1 VGVAKDEPSRT
12 DDLRHEGETEEDD
25 DSEAGEKSAASARHS
40 KILSARRRYNSSMSQ
55 AGPEGARRA
64 CALVVGTFALFCAW
78 FTGFFPPFSNP
89 NDLSR
94 FQMVAAFVETG
105 SFAID
110 SQLAALGDHEDKA
123 VAGGR
128 FYSNKAPGLAFAAIP
143 VYRLLRLVLPP
154 PDSPTAPIF
163 ALVRLFTVSLVCV
176 LALAA
181 FARRLLLR
189 RETESVAAVVTF
201 AVAFGTP
208 FLYYARSFFGHA
220 WTASLLFL
228 AWNGLGHRGSNEGG
242 ARGHLGVGLAGF
254 LAGWALISE
263 YTVAPVALALAVRAA
278 IASSGRRPVARLLLF
293 GAGAALPLALLLVYQ
308 AVCFGSPFLPSYA
321 REAYPAYAAL
331 AQRRFFGFELP
342 SAKVAFGYFF
352 HPARGILLFSPF
364 FLWAGVGFA
373 RWCRDRRQR
382 ADGILVLA
390 ATVSTFL
397 LLTGYPN
404 WHGGWALGSRYLLAL
419 LFFPAAAL
427 PWALRT
433 PLSRGLFVAATAFSV
448 ATHLLETSSWPHFPA
463 DVRWPPTA
471 SAWFLARG
479 WVAPNLGT
487 VVGVGALVSLL
498 IPAAAAAVAFLASV
512 RTAKPLAPAAAVASL
527 LGITPLVALCLFP
540 PAPTYTARLWRS
552 AVYGAYSGLD
562 PARAELSRVVDAA
575 ATPAERR
582 QAVGTWRVY
591 GPRP

>member
-1 VGVAKDEPSRT
+1 
-12 DDLRHEGETEEDD
+12 
-25 DSEAGEKSAASARHS
+25 
-40 KILSARRRYNSSMSQ
+40 MSQ
-55 AGPEGARRA
+55 GGPHGSRRA
-64 CALVVGTFALFCAW
+64 CAIVVGAFAFFCAW
-78 FTGFFPPFSNP
+78 FTGFFPPFSSP

-94 FQMVAAFVETG
+94 FEMVVAFVETG

-110 SQLAALGDHEDKA
+110 SQLPTLGDHEDKA

-176 LALAA
+176 LALAR

-189 RETESVAAVVTF
+189 REWESVAAILAF

-220 WTASLLFL
+220 WTAALLFL
-228 AWNGLGHRGSNEGG
+228 AWDSLTDSVSEGRASG
-242 ARGHLGVGLAGF
+242 RRYRSAALAGF

-263 YTVAPVALALAVRAA
+263 YTVAPVVLALAIRAA
-278 IASSGRRPVARLLLF
+278 IASSWRRPFARLLLF
-293 GAGAALPLALLLVYQ
+293 GAGATLPLALLLIYQ

-321 REAYPAYAAL
+321 REAYPAYAEL
-331 AQRRFFGFELP
+331 AHRRFFGFEIP
-342 SAKVAFGYFF
+342 SVRVALAYLF

-373 RWCRDRRQR
+373 RWCRDRRHR
-382 ADGILVLA
+382 ADGVFALTATILM
-390 ATVSTFL
+390 FL

-404 WHGGWALGSRYLLAL
+404 WHGGWALGSRYLLPL

-427 PWALRT
+427 AWALRT
-433 PLSRGLFVAATAFSV
+433 PLSRGLFVAATAFSA
-448 ATHLLETSSWPHFPA
+448 ATHLLETISWPHFPS
-463 DVRWPPTA
+463 DVHWPPATA

-487 VVGVGALVSLL
+487 ISGAGAAVSLL
-498 IPAAAAAVAFLASV
+498 LPVAAAAFAFLSSV
-512 RTAKPLAPAAAVASL
+512 RAAKPLTPAAPVGFL
-527 LGITPLVALCLFP
+527 LGIVPLVVLCILP
-540 PAPTYTARLWRS
+540 PALTYTARLWRS
-552 AVYGAYSGLD
+552 AVFGAYSGRD
-562 PARAELSRVVDAA
+562 PARDELRKVVDSAS
-575 ATPAERR
+575 TPHDRR
-582 QAVGTWRVY
+582 QARGAWRVY
-591 GPRP
+591 GPRS

>member
-1 VGVAKDEPSRT
+1 VGVAKDESSRAH
-12 DDLRHEGETEEDD
+12 DFRHEGETEEDD
-25 DSEAGEKSAASARHS
+25 DSEAGKKSAASARHS
-40 KILSARRRYNSSMSQ
+40 KILVARRRYNSSMSQ
-55 AGPEGARRA
+55 AGPEKARRD
-64 CALVVGTFALFCAW
+64 CAIVVGAFAFFCAW

-94 FQMVAAFVETG
+94 FEMVVAFVETG

-110 SQLAALGDHEDKA
+110 SQLATLGDHEDKA

-154 PDSPTAPIF
+154 PDSPTAPIL

-189 RETESVAAVVTF
+189 REWESVAAVVTF

-228 AWNGLGHRGSNEGG
+228 AWDASSLRGSEGSARGHRGV
-242 ARGHLGVGLAGF
+242 ALAGF

-278 IASSGRRPVARLLLF
+278 IASTERRPVARLLLF
-293 GAGAALPLALLLVYQ
+293 GAGAALPVALLLIYQ

-321 REAYPAYAAL
+321 REAYPAYAEL

-342 SAKVAFGYFF
+342 SARLAFGYLF

-382 ADGILVLA
+382 ADGVFALA

-404 WHGGWALGSRYLLAL
+404 WHGGWALGSRYLLPL

-433 PLSRGLFVAATAFSV
+433 PISRGLFVAGTAFSA
-448 ATHLLETSSWPHFPA
+448 ATHLLETFSWPHFPA

-479 WVAPNLGT
+479 WIAPNLGT
-487 VVGVGALVSLL
+487 VAGVGAVVSLL
-498 IPAAAAAVAFLASV
+498 LPAAAVAMAFLVSM
-512 RTAKPLAPAAAVASL
+512 RTAKPLAPAAPVASL

-540 PAPTYTARLWRS
+540 PPPTYTARLWRS

-562 PARAELSRVVDAA
+562 PGRVELSRVVDAA
-575 ATPAERR
+575 VTAAERR
-582 QAVGTWRVY
+582 QALGTWRVY

>member
-1 VGVAKDEPSRT
+1 
-12 DDLRHEGETEEDD
+12 
-25 DSEAGEKSAASARHS
+25 
-40 KILSARRRYNSSMSQ
+40 MSQ
-55 AGPEGARRA
+55 GGPEEARRA
-64 CALVVGTFALFCAW
+64 CAIVVFAFAFFCAW

-94 FQMVAAFVETG
+94 FQMVVSFVETG

-110 SQLAALGDHEDKA
+110 SQLATLGNHEDKA
-123 VAGGR
+123 VSGGH

-163 ALVRLFTVSLVCV
+163 VLVRLFTVSLVCV
-176 LALAA
+176 LALAR

-189 RETESVAAVVTF
+189 RESEPMAAIVTF

-220 WTASLLFL
+220 WTAALLFL
-228 AWNGLGHRGSNEGG
+228 AWDSLTDSASEGNAGRRYRG
-242 ARGHLGVGLAGF
+242 AALAGF

-263 YTVAPVALALAVRAA
+263 YTVAPVVLALAVRAA
-278 IASSGRRPVARLLLF
+278 AGASGRRRAAKFLF
-293 GAGAALPLALLLVYQ
+293 FAAGAALPVVLLLVYQ

-321 REAYPAYAAL
+321 REAYPAYAEL
-331 AQRRFFGFELP
+331 ARRRFFGFGVP
-342 SAKVAFGYFF
+342 SAKVAFGYLF

-382 ADGILVLA
+382 ADGFFALA
-390 ATVSTFL
+390 ATVMAFL
-397 LLTGYPN
+397 LLTSYPN

-419 LFFPAAAL
+419 LFLPALAL

-433 PLSRGLFVAATAFSV
+433 PLSKGLFLAATVFSA
-448 ATHLLETSSWPHFPA
+448 ATHLLETFSWPHFP
-463 DVRWPPTA
+463 VELVWPPATA

-487 VVGVGALVSLL
+487 IAGAGGAVSLL
-498 IPAAAAAVAFLASV
+498 PPIAAAAFAFLVLV
-512 RTAKPLAPAAAVASL
+512 RAAKPLAPAAPVGFL
-527 LGITPLVALCLFP
+527 LGIAPLAVLCVFP
-540 PAPTYTARLWRS
+540 PAPAYTARLWRS
-552 AVYGAYSGLD
+552 AVFGAYSGRD
-562 PARAELSRVVDAA
+562 PERVELRQVVDAA
-575 ATPAERR
+575 STPRERQ
-582 QAVGTWRVY
+582 QALGTWRVY

>member
-1 VGVAKDEPSRT
+1 
-12 DDLRHEGETEEDD
+12 
-25 DSEAGEKSAASARHS
+25 
-40 KILSARRRYNSSMSQ
+40 MSQ
-55 AGPEGARRA
+55 AEPEGARRA
-64 CALVVGTFALFCAW
+64 CAIVVGAFALFCAW

-94 FQMVAAFVETG
+94 FQMVVAFVETG

-110 SQLAALGDHEDKA
+110 SQLATLGDHEDKA

-128 FYSNKAPGLAFAAIP
+128 FYSNKAPGLAFAAMP

-189 RETESVAAVVTF
+189 RETEPVAAVVTL

-228 AWNGLGHRGSNEGG
+228 AWNALGNRGNEGG
-242 ARGHLGVGLAGF
+242 GRWRRGVALAGF
-254 LAGWALISE
+254 LAGWAVISE
-263 YTVAPVALALAVRAA
+263 YTVAPAALALAVRAA
-278 IASSGRRPVARLLLF
+278 IASSDRRPIARLLLF
-293 GAGAALPLALLLVYQ
+293 GAGAALPVALLLVYQ

-331 AQRRFFGFELP
+331 AERRFFGFQLP
-342 SAKVAFGYFF
+342 SAKVAFAYLF

-364 FLWAGVGFA
+364 FLWVGVGFA

-382 ADGILVLA
+382 ADGLFVLA
-390 ATVSTFL
+390 ASVSTFL

-404 WHGGWALGSRYLLAL
+404 WHGGWALGSRYLLPL

-448 ATHLLETSSWPHFPA
+448 ATHLLETFSWPHFPE

-487 VVGVGALVSLL
+487 LAGIGPLVSLL
-498 IPAAAAAVAFLASV
+498 LPVAAVAMALLVSV
-512 RTAKPLAPAAAVASL
+512 RMARPLAPPARVAL
-527 LGITPLVALCLFP
+527 VLGMTPLVLLCLFP
-540 PAPTYTARLWRS
+540 PPATYTARLWRS

-562 PARAELSRVVDAA
+562 PARTELSRVVEAA

-582 QAVGTWRVY
+582 QALGTWRVY
-591 GPRP
+591 GPRR